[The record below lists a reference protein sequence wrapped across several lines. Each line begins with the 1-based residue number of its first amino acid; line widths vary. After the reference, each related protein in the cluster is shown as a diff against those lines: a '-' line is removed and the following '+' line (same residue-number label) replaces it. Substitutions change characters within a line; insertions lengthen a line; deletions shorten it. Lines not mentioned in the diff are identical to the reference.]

1 MSLSTKQVQSLSLNL
16 LTDVG
21 FTEKLVT
28 FLFALEVQYV
38 IENSRE
44 SDLPE
49 VQQAYDIPEER
60 AQVRIDN

>member
-1 MSLSTKQVQSLSLNL
+1 M

-21 FTEKLVT
+21 FSEKLVT
-28 FLFALEVQYV
+28 FLFALEVQYL

-44 SDLPE
+44 SELPE

-60 AQVRIDN
+60 AQVRQR